1 MLAQVGQ
8 GSVSVL
14 CAGGLRENCVCH
26 ATRAAED
33 HPVCKRYLPS
43 CSAFLGG
50 GPVWRWAGDG
60 EQPSLQPLHPAAVSS
75 EAAGGSVEHLL
86 KGELQCGEGEGGLR
100 PPPTRSNLVCVPQLK
115 QEQDRSPAQPS

>member
-50 GPVWRWAGDG
+50 GPVWKWA
-60 EQPSLQPLHPAAVSS
+60 
-75 EAAGGSVEHLL
+75 
-86 KGELQCGEGEGGLR
+86 GEGGS
-100 PPPTRSNLVCVPQLK
+100 PPSSLCILLLLVVGQ
-115 QEQDRSPAQPS
+115 QVAVWRAF